1 MDLSFK
7 NLQYASFQNVDFS
20 NANLEV
26 SAFRHC
32 NFFGAKFF
40 NTKLDSVH
48 FDDCDFSFASFRMSN
63 LVSSWSEH
71 CSFKHMRFENCK
83 MDRALFSHCKFNR
96 VLFSNNLMNFSNWSD
111 SIFYEPCTFYNS
123 SILDIRMDCI
133 KGIKN
138 IEIKR
143 CVVRDIENPVSNRSI
158 LYNICRTE
166 YIHYICCR
174 IKAFFFGQSS
184 LEYWE

>member
-1 MDLSFK
+1 
-7 NLQYASFQNVDFS
+7 
-20 NANLEV
+20 
-26 SAFRHC
+26 
-32 NFFGAKFF
+32 
-40 NTKLDSVH
+40 
-48 FDDCDFSFASFRMSN
+48 MSN
-63 LVSSWSEH
+63 LVSSWIEH

-83 MDRALFSHCKFNR
+83 MDRALFDHCKFNR

-111 SIFYEPCTFYNS
+111 SIFYEPCAFYNS
-123 SILDIRMDCI
+123 TILDICMDRI

-143 CVVRDIENPVSNRSI
+143 CIVRDIKNPVSDRSI
-158 LYNICRTE
+158 LYDICKRE
-166 YIHYICCR
+166 YIHYIYCR